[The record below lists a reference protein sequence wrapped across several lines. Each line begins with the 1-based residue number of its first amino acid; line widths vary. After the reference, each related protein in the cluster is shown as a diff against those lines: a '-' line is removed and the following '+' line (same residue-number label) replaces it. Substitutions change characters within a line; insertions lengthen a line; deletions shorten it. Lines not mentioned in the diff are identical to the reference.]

1 MTQNSNKYYMKQV
14 FFIFL
19 RFIDYRYVSLP
30 TLQITQGAPSKFKDP
45 QSAPSDKKF
54 GKPCIRPSS
63 EAFVQNLS

>member
-19 RFIDYRYVSLP
+19 RFTDYVSLP

-45 QSAPSDKKF
+45 QSAPSEKKF
-54 GKPCIRPSS
+54 GKPCFTSTNIMKI
-63 EAFVQNLS
+63 VGKC